1 MKTQPEM
8 DANHTLREPG
18 YPEDRGALPA
28 LQLYTGES
36 VIPEQRH
43 AHILRA
49 ALLDEAWPF
58 TVSCKH

>member
-8 DANHTLREPG
+8 DANHTIQEPG
-18 YPEDRGALPA
+18 YPEDRAAFPA
-28 LQLYTGES
+28 LQLYTGDS

-49 ALLDEAWPF
+49 ALLYEARLF
-58 TVSCKH
+58 TMSCKH